1 MNAHV
6 RRFAPTAIALAAIA
20 LLLGVRAC
28 LATAPLDRLAPA
40 ASAPGDPPH
49 TTARAGVIA
58 LPRGGP
64 YQLGFESPGP
74 AKLEVAGRA
83 IAVQPDGDPVR
94 ARVGVAFARVVL
106 QPGVA
111 PIRFAAPPGAR
122 LIWHPPGRR
131 GSLEY
136 VPASSLGASEDDLG
150 GGAGAARTDG
160 AIVLAIALVLLGL
173 GAWTF
178 RDQLR
183 GADRKLLIAFGACA
197 ALAFA
202 ARAWDLGAAGQT
214 WDEDEYWSSGR
225 NDVQNVLALD
235 AAPDAWVWNYEH
247 PPVTKYLAGAGALW
261 SDGFGPARA
270 LSALVM
276 ALGCALLVP
285 IGARLYSLRAGVF
298 AAVFAALSPH
308 LVAHGQIVGHEAP
321 TVFLW
326 SLAIWLSLRVHDD
339 PARTTA
345 RLAGVGVVLGLAVM
359 TRFVNALLAPAI
371 AAAVLAYAPRDR
383 LRRVLV
389 TGAWVIPTA
398 AIVTSFVI
406 WPRLWFS
413 PLAHLHE
420 ALDKT
425 SKLHAAEPFWGALTD
440 SPARWSFAIYLVACT
455 PALLF
460 AAAMAWAPRV
470 RERQAAIVVLAW
482 LVAPLGA
489 ALSPVRQDGVRYV
502 LPCLTALALMA
513 GAAIDQ
519 LRRPRIAAGVAA
531 ALALYLAITCV
542 RVAPYY
548 LDYYSEIFG
557 GPSAVAAD
565 KRFVVSWWGEG
576 MADAVDYVNE
586 HAAPGAKVDRE
597 CAYPNHIT
605 WFRGDLWD
613 PMVTDPA
620 RADWIV
626 WTQPTW
632 HPCAIPPNA
641 QLVHSTEA
649 LGAPLAYVY
658 RVEHPSTGSR

>member
-1 MNAHV
+1 MNERVKRALP
-6 RRFAPTAIALAAIA
+6 FAIAGAAIL

-28 LATAPLDRLAPA
+28 VVTAPLDRLAPA
-40 ASAPGDPPH
+40 ASAPGDPPG

-64 YQLGFESPGP
+64 YQLGFQSLGP
-74 AKLEVAGRA
+74 ARLEVAGKL
-83 IAVQPDGDPVR
+83 VSVEPDREPVR

-106 QPGVA
+106 QAGVV

-136 VPASSLGASEDDLG
+136 VPASSLGASADDLE
-150 GGAGAARTDG
+150 GAAGTARGDG
-160 AIVLAIALVLLGL
+160 AIVLAIALVLLAL
-173 GAWTF
+173 GAWVF
-178 RDQLR
+178 RRDLR
-183 GADRKLLIAFGACA
+183 AADRKLLVAFGACA
-197 ALAFA
+197 ALALA
-202 ARAWDLGAAGQT
+202 ARAWDLGDAGQT
-214 WDEDEYWSSGR
+214 FDEDEYWSSGR
-225 NDVQNVLALD
+225 NDVQNLLALD

-326 SLAIWLSLRVHDD
+326 SLAIWLALRVHDD
-339 PARTTA
+339 PERFRS

-359 TRFVNALLAPAI
+359 TRFVNALLAPVV
-371 AAAVLAYAPRDR
+371 AAAILAYAPRPQ
-383 LRRVLV
+383 LRRTLI
-389 TGAWVIPTA
+389 TGAWVIA
-398 AIVTSFVI
+398 AAAVVTCFVI

-413 PLAHLHE
+413 PLVHLRE

-425 SKLHAAEPFWGALTD
+425 SKLHDPEPFWGELTQT
-440 SPARWSFAIYLVACT
+440 PARWCFAIYVVACT
-455 PALLF
+455 PVLLF
-460 AAAMAWAPRV
+460 AAALAWAPRV
-470 RERQAAIVVLAW
+470 RERRAAIVALVW

-502 LPCLTALALMA
+502 LPCLTAIALLA
-513 GAAIDQ
+513 GAAID
-519 LRRPRIAAGVAA
+519 RIPRPRVAAGVAA
-531 ALALYLAITCV
+531 ALTLYLAVTCV

-557 GPSAVAAD
+557 GPSSVAAD
-565 KRFVVSWWGEG
+565 KRFVISWWGEG
-576 MADAVDYVNE
+576 MDDAIDYVND
-586 HAAPGAKVDRE
+586 HAAPGARVYRD
-597 CAYPNHIT
+597 CAFPNHLT

-613 PMVTDPA
+613 PMVRDPA
-620 RADWIV
+620 SADWIV
-626 WTQPTW
+626 WTQPSW
-632 HPCAIPPNA
+632 RACPIPPGA
-641 QLVHSTEA
+641 QRVHTTEA

-658 RVEHPSTGSR
+658 RVDHPAR